1 MSVPCSLVL
10 RSIDVINSV
19 PHGYGIKFDKQQ
31 DGLSLFLMLNVPVK
45 SYGHVSLPNY
55 VFIFGKLD

>member
-1 MSVPCSLVL
+1 M
-10 RSIDVINSV
+10 INSV